1 MEAGTH
7 SIWISEQLQELGHEV
22 IVANVRELRAIS
34 HNDRKSDQVD
44 AEKLARFARLD
55 PKILRPIVHRTVQQQ
70 EALTLIRA
78 RNLIVRLRAAAV
90 NAVRGLTKSCGHGMP
105 VSSTRCFAKR
115 SLAVMPP
122 GLAQALA
129 PVLEQ
134 IAEMTI
140 KIKQY
145 DRRIQQL
152 TQTEYPETQALL
164 KVYGVGHITALTYVL
179 TLGNKQRFQRSRD
192 VGCYLRLRP
201 RRSQSG
207 DRDPQL
213 GITKAGNVYLRSL
226 LIECANHILRPHGK
240 DSALREWVCIWPPE
254 VANRPRTRRW
264 LQWHASWQ
272 FCSIASGPRQSLT
285 SPFTQKLPAER
296 SCLPVATTPCSD
308 DCEGVLAFQADR

>member
-1 MEAGTH
+1 MEAGRH

-34 HNDRKSDQVD
+34 HNDRKSDQVH

-55 PKILRPIVHRTVQQQ
+55 PKILRPIAHRTVQQQ

-78 RNLIVRLRAAAV
+78 RNLIVRLRTAAV
-90 NAVRGLTKSCGHGMP
+90 NAVRGLTKSCGPGMP

-164 KVYGVGHITALTYVL
+164 KVYAVGHITALTYVL

-192 VGCYLRLRP
+192 VGCYLGLRP

-226 LIECANHILRPHGK
+226 LIECANHILRPQGK
-240 DSALREWVCIWPPE
+240 DSALRDWGLRLASRGGKQAKNKAVVAGARKLAVLLHRIW
-254 VANRPRTRRW
+254 
-264 LQWHASWQ
+264 
-272 FCSIASGPRQSLT
+272 
-285 SPFTQKLPAER
+285 
-296 SCLPVATTPCSD
+296 TTPEPYLPFYAKAACGTIMFTGCD
-308 DCEGVLAFQADR
+308 HPGFR